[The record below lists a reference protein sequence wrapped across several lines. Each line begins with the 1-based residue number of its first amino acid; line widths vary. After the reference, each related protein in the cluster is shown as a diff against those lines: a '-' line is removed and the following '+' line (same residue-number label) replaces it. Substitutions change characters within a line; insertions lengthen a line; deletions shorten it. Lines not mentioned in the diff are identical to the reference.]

1 MRFKT
6 SAVSRLSRRQLLG
19 GLAATGAAVTLASTT
34 IASGAVSSGDGQGKG
49 QAGRKGKVR
58 ADGGLRVGLPAPTGP
73 YPVGMTELHLVDQGR
88 KERWGPGVRELMVS
102 VWYPARKDAGAG
114 TGADAGRGT
123 DAAQAPYMRP
133 GAAKVFG
140 AGAERIL
147 KVEHRAID
155 WSGFTTHAREG
166 AAVARGLGRRPVVLY
181 SPGMYNERT
190 LDTGAVVELAGQG
203 YVVVTVDPTYEAH
216 AVEFPD
222 GRVAEP
228 SPEIGKIE
236 PVAERNKAALEVR
249 VADVRFVLDRLEVL
263 ARGGNPDAEGRR
275 LPSGLGAALDMARVG
290 MFGHS
295 LGGMATA
302 EAMRLDRRIRA
313 GVNLDGPLGY
323 DWSDPD
329 QLLPVAHSGLDRPFL
344 LMGAWLVTTSER
356 QPHTHEHS
364 PSWRAFWQNST
375 GWKRDLWVRA
385 AEHNSFTDYEIV
397 LPALA
402 EHLTLPEGFQKQ
414 MIGTVDPA
422 RFTASR
428 RAYLTAFFDR
438 HLRGLHR
445 PLLDGPSPRHPDVRF
460 IG

>member
-1 MRFKT
+1 MRFMT
-6 SAVSRLSRRQLLG
+6 SAASRLSRRQLIG
-19 GLAATGAAVTLASTT
+19 GLTATGAAVALGTASL
-34 IASGAVSSGDGQGKG
+34 ASGAVTSGKDGKDGKDG
-49 QAGRKGKVR
+49 NGDKRRESGAGDAVR
-58 ADGGLRVGLPAPTGP
+58 VELPAPTGRH
-73 YPVGMTELHLVDQGR
+73 PVGMTELHLVDQGR
-88 KERWGPGVRELMVS
+88 KERWGPGDRELMVS
-102 VWYPARKDAGAG
+102 VWYPARH
-114 TGADAGRGT
+114 GT
-123 DAAQAPYMRP
+123 DGASAPYMRA
-133 GAAKVFG
+133 GAAEAFG
-140 AGAERIL
+140 AGAARIL
-147 KVEHRAID
+147 RIEPGAID
-155 WSGFTTHAREG
+155 WAGFTTHAREG
-166 AAVARGLGRRPVVLY
+166 VDVAPGLGRRPVVLY

-190 LDTGAVVELAGQG
+190 LDTDAVVELASRG

-222 GRVAEP
+222 GRVIEA
-228 SPEIGKIE
+228 SSEIGKIE

-249 VADVRFVLDRLEVL
+249 VADVRFVLDRLEAL
-263 ARGGNPDAEGRR
+263 ARGDNPDAGRRR
-275 LPSGLGAALDMARVG
+275 LPGGLGAALDMARVG

-295 LGGMATA
+295 LGGMTTA

-323 DWSDPD
+323 DWADPD
-329 QLLPVAHSGLDRPFL
+329 LLLPVAHSGLDRPFL
-344 LMGAWLVTTSER
+344 LMGAWLDTKSER
-356 QPHTHEHS
+356 LPHTHEHS
-364 PSWRAFWQNST
+364 PSWRALWQNST
-375 GWKRDLWVRA
+375 GWKRDLWTRA

-402 EHLTLPEGFQKQ
+402 ERLTLPEGLRKQ

-422 RFTASR
+422 RFPASR

>member
-1 MRFKT
+1 MRLMT

-19 GLAATGAAVTLASTT
+19 GLAATGAAVTLASASL
-34 IASGAVSSGDGQGKG
+34 ASGAVSSGKGDKGDKGHKGGNG
-49 QAGRKGKVR
+49 QAR
-58 ADGGLRVGLPAPTGP
+58 DGDAIRVELPAPTGP
-73 YPVGMTELHLVDQGR
+73 YPVGMVELHLVDQGR
-88 KERWGPGVRELMVS
+88 KERWGPGDRELMVS
-102 VWYPARKDAGAG
+102 VWYPARREAG
-114 TGADAGRGT
+114 GADGAS
-123 DAAQAPYMRP
+123 APYMRP
-133 GAAKVFG
+133 GAAEAFG
-140 AGAERIL
+140 AGAAQIL
-147 KVEHRAID
+147 KVDRGAID
-155 WSGFTTHAREG
+155 WAGFTTHAREG
-166 AAVARGLGRRPVVLY
+166 AGVARGLGRRPVVLY

-190 LDTGAVVELAGQG
+190 LDTSAVVELAGQG

-222 GRVAEP
+222 GRVAEA
-228 SPEIGKIE
+228 SPEIGRIE
-236 PVAERNKAALEVR
+236 PVADRNKAALEVR

-263 ARGGNPDAEGRR
+263 ARGGNPDAGGRQ

-295 LGGMATA
+295 LGGMTTA

-323 DWSDPD
+323 DWTDPD
-329 QLLPVAHSGLDRPFL
+329 LLLPVAHSGLDRPFL
-344 LMGAWLVTTSER
+344 LMGAWLATTSGR
-356 QPHTHEHS
+356 LPHTHEHS
-364 PSWRAFWQNST
+364 PSWRALWQNST
-375 GWKRDLWVRA
+375 GWKRDLWTQA

-402 EHLTLPEGFQKQ
+402 ERLTLPDGLRKQ
-414 MIGTVDPA
+414 MIGTVDPT

-445 PLLDGPSPRHPDVRF
+445 PVLDGPTPSHPDVRF

>member
-1 MRFKT
+1 MRLMT

-19 GLAATGAAVTLASTT
+19 GLAATGAAVTLASASL
-34 IASGAVSSGDGQGKG
+34 ASGAVTSGKG
-49 QAGRKGKVR
+49 GKNDKDHKGGTKPAR
-58 ADGGLRVGLPAPTGP
+58 EGDAIRVGLPAPTGP
-73 YPVGMTELHLVDQGR
+73 YPVGMVELHLVDQGR
-88 KERWGPGVRELMVS
+88 KERWGPGDRELMVS
-102 VWYPARKDAGAG
+102 VWYPARREADGGDGAS
-114 TGADAGRGT
+114 
-123 DAAQAPYMRP
+123 APYMRP
-133 GAAKVFG
+133 GAAEAFG
-140 AGAERIL
+140 AGAAQIL
-147 KVEHRAID
+147 TVDPGAID
-155 WSGFTTHAREG
+155 WAGFTTHAREG
-166 AAVARGLGRRPVVLY
+166 AGVARGLGRRPVVLY

-190 LDTGAVVELAGQG
+190 LDTSAVVELAGQG

-222 GRVAEP
+222 GRVAEA
-228 SPEIGKIE
+228 SSEIGKIE
-236 PVAERNKAALEVR
+236 PVADRNKAVLEVR

-263 ARGGNPDAEGRR
+263 ARGGNPDAGGRQ

-295 LGGMATA
+295 LGGMTTA

-323 DWSDPD
+323 DWTDPD
-329 QLLPVAHSGLDRPFL
+329 LLLPVAHSGLDRPFL
-344 LMGAWLVTTSER
+344 LMGAWLATTSGR
-356 QPHTHEHS
+356 LPHTHEHS
-364 PSWRAFWQNST
+364 PSWRALWQNST
-375 GWKRDLWVRA
+375 GWKRDLWTQA

-402 EHLTLPEGFQKQ
+402 ERLTLPDGLQKQ
-414 MIGTVDPA
+414 MIGTVNPT

-445 PLLDGPSPRHPDVRF
+445 PVLDGPTPSHPDVRF

>member
-1 MRFKT
+1 M
-6 SAVSRLSRRQLLG
+6 SRLSRRQLIG
-19 GLAATGAAVTLASTT
+19 GLAATGAAAALGTAS
-34 IASGAVSSGDGQGKG
+34 IASGAVTSGKG
-49 QAGRKGKVR
+49 HKGGKGK
-58 ADGGLRVGLPAPTGP
+58 AAAGDAIRVELPAPTGP
-73 YPVGMTELHLVDQGR
+73 YPVGMVELHLVDQGR
-88 KERWGPGVRELMVS
+88 KERWGPGDRELMVS
-102 VWYPARKDAGAG
+102 VWYPARRETDGAS
-114 TGADAGRGT
+114 
-123 DAAQAPYMRP
+123 APYMRP
-133 GAAKVFG
+133 GAAEAFG
-140 AGAERIL
+140 AGAAQIL
-147 KVEHRAID
+147 KVEAGAID
-155 WSGFTTHAREG
+155 WAGFTTHAREG
-166 AAVARGLGRRPVVLY
+166 AGVARGLGRRPVVLY

-190 LDTGAVVELAGQG
+190 LDTSAVVELAGQG

-222 GRVAEP
+222 GRVAEA

-236 PVAERNKAALEVR
+236 PVADRNKAALEVR

-263 ARGGNPDAEGRR
+263 ARGGNPDAGGRK

-295 LGGMATA
+295 LGGMTTA

-323 DWSDPD
+323 DWTDPD
-329 QLLPVAHSGLDRPFL
+329 LLLPVAHSGLDRPFL
-344 LMGAWLVTTSER
+344 LMGAWLATTSGR
-356 QPHTHEHS
+356 LPHTHEHS
-364 PSWRAFWQNST
+364 PSWRALWQNST
-375 GWKRDLWVRA
+375 GWKRDLWTQA

-402 EHLTLPEGFQKQ
+402 ERLTLPDGMRKQ
-414 MIGTVDPA
+414 MIGTVNPA

-445 PLLDGPSPRHPDVRF
+445 PVLDGPTPSHPDVRF

>member
-1 MRFKT
+1 MRLMT

-19 GLAATGAAVTLASTT
+19 GLAATGAAVTLASASL
-34 IASGAVSSGDGQGKG
+34 ASGAVSSGNGGKG
-49 QAGRKGKVR
+49 DKGRTGGTEQAREGD
-58 ADGGLRVGLPAPTGP
+58 AIRVELPAPTGP
-73 YPVGMTELHLVDQGR
+73 YPVGMVELHLVDRGR
-88 KERWGPGVRELMVS
+88 KERWGPGDRELMVS
-102 VWYPARKDAGAG
+102 VWYPAQREADGA
-114 TGADAGRGT
+114 RV
-123 DAAQAPYMRP
+123 PYMRP
-133 GAAKVFG
+133 GAAEVFG
-140 AGAERIL
+140 AGAARIL
-147 KVEHRAID
+147 KVEGGAID
-155 WSGFTTHAREG
+155 WAGFTTHAREG
-166 AAVARGLGRRPVVLY
+166 AGVARGLGRRPVVLY

-222 GRVAEP
+222 GRVAEA
-228 SPEIGKIE
+228 SAEIGKIE
-236 PVAERNKAALEVR
+236 PIVDRNKAVLEVR

-263 ARGGNPDAEGRR
+263 ARGGNPDAGRRR

-295 LGGMATA
+295 LGGMTTA

-323 DWSDPD
+323 DWTDPD
-329 QLLPVAHSGLDRPFL
+329 LLLPVAHSGLDRPFL
-344 LMGAWLVTTSER
+344 LMGAWLDTTSGR

-364 PSWRAFWQNST
+364 PSWRALWRNST
-375 GWKRDLWVRA
+375 GWKRDLWTQT

-402 EHLTLPEGFQKQ
+402 ERLTLPEGFQKQ
-414 MIGTVDPA
+414 MIGSVNPT
-422 RFTASR
+422 RFAASR

-445 PLLDGPSPRHPDVRF
+445 PLLDGPSPDHPDVRF
-460 IG
+460 ID